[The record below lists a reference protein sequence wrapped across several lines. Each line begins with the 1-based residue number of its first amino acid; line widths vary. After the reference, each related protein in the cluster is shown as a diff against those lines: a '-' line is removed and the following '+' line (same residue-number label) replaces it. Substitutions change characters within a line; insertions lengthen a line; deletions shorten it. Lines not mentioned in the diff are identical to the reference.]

1 MTLDAAT
8 LGLPDVFLS
17 YQQELMASVSAH
29 AVTVVEKSRR
39 TGYSWAAAAIAAI
52 TAAAQ
57 RGAGGQDVLYMGY
70 EKEMTREFIGYVAD
84 WAASFQAAAS
94 EVEEFVWQNPDRPE
108 QDIGAFRIRF
118 ASGFEVVALP
128 SVPRALRGKQGL
140 VILDEAAFM
149 DDLEE
154 VLKAAL
160 ALLIWGGKVL
170 VISTHNGEANPF
182 NQLVTDIRGGRVP
195 YHLLRCTLDDAL
207 ADGLYQRVCLKAGTT
222 WSAEGEAKWRAD
234 LVKRYG
240 AGANEELHVIP
251 SPLSGTWLPGPLIE
265 ARQDASIPVLRWQSP
280 TGFVTWREDLR
291 AREVQAWLDAEVA
304 PLLAKLD
311 PRTPHALGQDFA
323 RKVDLS
329 VMWPLAIQQNQSRTT
344 PFVLELRD
352 MPYSQQQQ
360 VLRFVCDRL
369 PLLRA
374 IGLDATGNGLAHAEA
389 ATDRYG
395 ARVIA
400 VMMTEGWYRENM
412 PPLKTAFEDAA
423 FTLPQDR
430 DIETDFRM
438 VKLVRGVPR
447 VVERS
452 RDDGGNRHGDAPISA
467 ALALMASKAAPEV
480 YGYEP
485 VRRERPGLFEAP
497 AAQWGY
503 Q

>member
-17 YQQELMASVSAH
+17 YQQQLMASVSAH

-70 EKEMTREFIGYVAD
+70 EKEMTREFIGYVAEF
-84 WAASFQAAAS
+84 ATMFQAAAS

-128 SVPRALRGKQGL
+128 SVARALRGKQGL

-170 VISTHNGEANPF
+170 VISTHNGEGNPF
-182 NQLVTDIRGGRVP
+182 NQLVTDIRGGRTP

-207 ADGLYQRVCLKAGTT
+207 ADGLYQRVCLKSGAT
-222 WSAEGEAKWRAD
+222 WSPEGEAKWRAD

-240 AGANEELHVIP
+240 AGADEELHVIP

-265 ARQDASIPVLRWQSP
+265 ARQDPAAPVLRWQSP
-280 TGFVTWREDLR
+280 VGFITWREDLR
-291 AREVQAWLDAEVA
+291 AREVQAWLDEHVA
-304 PLLAKLD
+304 PLLAGLD

-329 VMWPLAIQQNQSRTT
+329 VMWPLAIQQDQRRTT

-360 VLRFVCDRL
+360 VLRYVCDRL

-374 IGLDATGNGLAHAEA
+374 IALDATGNGLAHAEA

-395 ARVIA
+395 ARVIQ

-412 PPLKTAFEDAA
+412 PPLKTALEDDA

-438 VKLVRGVPR
+438 VKLLRGVPR
-447 VVERS
+447 VVERQ
-452 RDDGGNRHGDAPISA
+452 RDEAGARHGDAPIA
-467 ALALMASKAAPEV
+467 GALALQASKAAPEV
-480 YGYEP
+480 YGYEA
-485 VRRERPGLFEAP
+485 VRPGRGSLFETQEM
-497 AAQWGY
+497 QWGFG
-503 Q
+503 